1 MQDLKQPQMSQDQEH
16 VVTETQ
22 PAYMPPKIK
31 VYKEENML
39 KTVTVL
45 GCSLQA
51 GGAGGF

>member
-16 VVTETQ
+16 ATEML

-39 KTVTVL
+39 KTLTVL

-51 GGAGGF
+51 GGDGGF